1 MRVIEKVPI
10 LCLTILVC
18 IITIQFLVYFFIL
31 NENAPLPLCPNVPPQ
46 VAGRFDLDM
55 LNETMESVENRS
67 AASLEI
73 GGYYKPKECIA
84 RNRVAIL
91 VTCRDREGQMPVFLK
106 NLHPFLMRQQLEYQ
120 VFIIFQTHGYWFN
133 KGALY
138 NAGFIEAMKVREW
151 DCFIFHDID
160 MLPMDDRN
168 LYDCPR
174 MSPRHLAVDVDQYGY
189 R

>member
-1 MRVIEKVPI
+1 MKLLEKLLIFCVV
-10 LCLTILVC
+10 ILVC
-18 IITIQFLVYFFIL
+18 IIGLQIYLYFFVF
-31 NENAPLPLCPNVPPQ
+31 NRELPLCPNVAPNVTGPFK
-46 VAGRFDLDM
+46 VDM
-55 LNETMESVENRS
+55 SNETLENVEKRL
-67 AASLEI
+67 ATSLEM
-73 GGYYKPKECIA
+73 GGYFRPKECHA

-106 NLHPFLMRQQLEYQ
+106 NLHTFLMRQQLEYQ
-120 VFIIFQTHGYWFN
+120 IFIVFQPHGYWFN

-138 NAGFIEAMKVREW
+138 NAGFIEAMKVRPW

-160 MLPMDDRN
+160 MVPMDDRN

-174 MSPRHLAVDVDQYGY
+174 ISPRHMAVDLDLCGY

>member
-1 MRVIEKVPI
+1 MKILEKVLI
-10 LCLTILVC
+10 FCVVILVC
-18 IITIQFLVYFFIL
+18 IIGLQIYLYFFVL
-31 NENAPLPLCPNVPPQ
+31 NRELPLCPNVAPNVTGPFN
-46 VAGRFDLDM
+46 VDM
-55 LNETMESVENRS
+55 SNETLENVEKRL
-67 AASLEI
+67 ATSLEM
-73 GGYYKPKECIA
+73 GGYFRPKECHA

-106 NLHPFLMRQQLEYQ
+106 NLHTFLMRQQLEYQ
-120 VFIIFQTHGYWFN
+120 IFIVFQPHGYWFN

-138 NAGFIEAMKVREW
+138 NAGFIEAMKIRQW

-160 MLPMDDRN
+160 MVPMDDRN

-174 MSPRHLAVDVDQYGY
+174 ISPRHMAVDVDLCGY